1 MARAH
6 DGSPAAALPMRAGDG
21 ASRGTNFACGADSLS
36 RTGRPLGSD
45 SLVVAVLTAW
55 CALVFCTL
63 LFAPTRALA
72 QPMVD
77 GDTRAGEPA
86 VTAVH
91 SSVNDAPDAD
101 ALSGGLTSLFDG
113 IGDVGRAI
121 GSSLFPEVTGG
132 DDAAS
137 EAVGDADGAQ
147 DAAASDEAGLPA
159 EGPTATPSYTE
170 PASADGLREEAVQAA
185 AQSIYAAILDGTTG
199 KVDIE
204 DLGITEGEYLAAVDR
219 LVFEPRCIHWKSTSY
234 SMVQRGGV
242 SYVISFTLEYR
253 LDDAAV
259 ATYQSDLDAALA
271 ELVAQIDPAASSYDK
286 ALYVYDWLAN
296 NVTYASDVA
305 DGGIVDSI
313 ARTPLG
319 ALRYGTAVCSGYA
332 SAFELAME
340 ALGIEC
346 DFVNSP
352 EMDHS
357 WNVVNIDGTW
367 YYADATWD
375 DADDGLGSQHF
386 YFLVSEQTLAR
397 DHWGWTPEHEA
408 PVDLERP
415 GIIRYT
421 PGDGYTLADAALEVV
436 YSGYGGKADILDH
449 WVSGDDFNAMMY
461 DLDTNGYFGGMYF
474 EWSCVTNESGY
485 VKYFTIT
492 HH

>member
-1 MARAH
+1 MMGVLRWRCPCEPAMGRRGARTLHAAPIPLARA
-6 DGSPAAALPMRAGDG
+6 
-21 ASRGTNFACGADSLS
+21 
-36 RTGRPLGSD
+36 GRSLGSN

-55 CALVFCTL
+55 CVLVFCTL

-72 QPMVD
+72 QPTVD
-77 GDTRAGEPA
+77 GDTRADELA

-91 SSVNDAPDAD
+91 SSVNDVPDAD
-101 ALSGGLTSLFDG
+101 ALSGGLAGLFDG
-113 IGDVGRAI
+113 IGDIGRAI
-121 GSSLFPEVTGG
+121 GSSLFPEVADG
-132 DDAAS
+132 DDEAS
-137 EAVGDADGAQ
+137 ETVDDADGAQ
-147 DAAASDEAGLPA
+147 NATGPDETGLPA
-159 EGPTATPSYTE
+159 ESSTATPSTA
-170 PASADGLREEAVQAA
+170 PASAEGLREEAVQAA
-185 AQSIYAAILDGTTG
+185 SQSIYAAILDGATG

-271 ELVAQIDPAASSYDK
+271 ELVAADRPCGQLLRQG
-286 ALYVYDWLAN
+286 ALRLRLACEQRDLS
-296 NVTYASDVA
+296 ASDVA

-367 YYADATWD
+367 YFADATWD

-461 DLDTNGYFGGMYF
+461 DLDTNG
-474 EWSCVTNESGY
+474 
-485 VKYFTIT
+485 
-492 HH
+492 